1 MEQESQHWSFDK
13 RINLSH
19 IFTTA
24 AMLISLFVWG
34 NKMDQ
39 RVTTLE
45 AQTTANK
52 EVVTRLDARLDR
64 IEDKLDRIIEA
75 AATKHQHE

>member
-1 MEQESQHWSFDK
+1 MEQDTQHWSFDK

-24 AMLISLFVWG
+24 AMLVSLFVWG

-45 AQTTANK
+45 AQTTSNK
-52 EVVTRLDARLDR
+52 EVVNRLDSRLTR
-64 IEDKLDRIIEA
+64 IEDKLDRLIENSR
-75 AATKHQHE
+75 

>member
-1 MEQESQHWSFDK
+1 MEHDAQHWSFDK

-45 AQTTANK
+45 ANLENYRTSMSALD
-52 EVVTRLDARLDR
+52 TRLNR
-64 IEDKLDRIIEA
+64 IEDKLDRLIE
-75 AATKHQHE
+75 KSSR

>member
-1 MEQESQHWSFDK
+1 MEHDTQYWSLDK

-24 AMLISLFVWG
+24 AMLVSLFVWG

-45 AQTTANK
+45 ANLENSRISMSALD
-52 EVVTRLDARLDR
+52 TRLNR
-64 IEDKLDRIIEA
+64 IEDKLDRLIE
-75 AATKHQHE
+75 KSSR

>member
-1 MEQESQHWSFDK
+1 MERELEAQHWSLDK

-19 IFTTA
+19 LFATG
-24 AMLISLFVWG
+24 SLVLALVVSW

-45 AQTTANK
+45 TQIAANK
-52 EVVTRLDARLDR
+52 DVVERLDTRLDR
-64 IEDKLDRIIEA
+64 IEDKLDRLIEA
-75 AATKHQHE
+75 RIPKH

>member
-1 MEQESQHWSFDK
+1 MEQDSQHWSFDK

-45 AQTTANK
+45 ANLENSRISMSALD
-52 EVVTRLDARLDR
+52 TRLNR
-64 IEDKLDRIIEA
+64 IEDKLDRLIE
-75 AATKHQHE
+75 KSSR